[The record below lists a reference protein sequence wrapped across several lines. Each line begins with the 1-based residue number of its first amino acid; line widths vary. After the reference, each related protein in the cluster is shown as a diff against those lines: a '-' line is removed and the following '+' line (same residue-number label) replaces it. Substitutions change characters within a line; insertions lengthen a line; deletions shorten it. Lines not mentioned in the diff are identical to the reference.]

1 MKDFIDD
8 NAIALM
14 EHCIGLDRKKPYTRH
29 GKQFYK
35 PYRNYYYT
43 TADDSVWCCLET
55 LGYAVHGPVKMI
67 DGRESCDFYLTHKGF
82 GFLSDKL
89 KICIHDYI

>member
-1 MKDFIDD
+1 MKDSIDN

-14 EHCIGLDRKKPYTRH
+14 EHCIGLDRKKPYTRL
-29 GKQFYK
+29 GKRFYK
-35 PYRNYYYT
+35 PYRNYYST
-43 TADDSVWCCLET
+43 TADDSVWCHLET

-67 DGRESCDFYLTHKGF
+67 CGRESCNFYLTHKGF